1 MLRYFLVCATLCA
14 AAAGA
19 SAQTGGTA
27 ALPVLP
33 VMPAHTWAQ
42 PAHQM
47 LLDATRAGSRIV
59 AVGEHGIVLLSDDDG
74 HTYRQARHVAA
85 SATLSSVCFTD
96 ARHGWAV
103 GQWGVILATDDG
115 GETWSQ
121 QRVDTS
127 IDQPL
132 FSVAFVNA
140 QDGFAVGL
148 WSLLLATHDGGR
160 TWQRV
165 ALPAPPG
172 GKQAD
177 RNLYRIFL
185 DGDGTLYIAAEQGTV
200 LRSTDHG
207 TNWTSLQTG
216 TKASLWA
223 GVATPDGRL
232 FVGGLLG
239 NLLES
244 RDHGATWQVVQSGS
258 SSSITDLVE
267 TRQGVAAIAL
277 DGFVMRERKAGDG
290 FSASQRPDRAAL
302 TAVVFDNQDAPILF
316 SKNGVLAQQ

>member
-1 MLRYFLVCATLCA
+1 MFRYFLVCTALCI

-19 SAQTGGTA
+19 SAQAGGTA

-33 VMPAHTWAQ
+33 VAPAHTWAQ
-42 PAHQM
+42 PTHRM

-74 HTYRQARHVAA
+74 RTYRQARHVAA
-85 SATLSSVCFTD
+85 AATLSSVCFTD

-115 GETWSQ
+115 GETWTQ
-121 QRVDTS
+121 QRADTS

-132 FSVAFVNA
+132 FSVAFVNL

-160 TWQRV
+160 SWQRV
-165 ALPAPPG
+165 TLPAQPG
-172 GKQAD
+172 GKKTD
-177 RNLYRIFL
+177 RNLYRIFT
-185 DGDGTLYIAAEQGTV
+185 DRDGTLYIAAEQGTV
-200 LRSTDHG
+200 LRSTDG
-207 TNWTSLQTG
+207 GANWTYLETG

-223 GVATPDGRL
+223 GVATSDGRL

-244 RDHGATWQVVQSGS
+244 RDRGASWQAVPSGS

-267 TRQGVAAIAL
+267 TRQGVAAVAL
-277 DGFVMRERKAGDG
+277 DGFVMRERKAGAG

-302 TAVVFDNQDAPILF
+302 TAVILDNHDAPILF
-316 SKNGVLAQQ
+316 SKEGVLAQQ